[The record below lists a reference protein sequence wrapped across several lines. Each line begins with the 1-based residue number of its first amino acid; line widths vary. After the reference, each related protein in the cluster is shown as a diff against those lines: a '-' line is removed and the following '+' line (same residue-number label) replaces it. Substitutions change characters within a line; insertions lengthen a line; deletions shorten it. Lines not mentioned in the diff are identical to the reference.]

1 MSHRRAWLAGLT
13 SSLVILA
20 SPTASAQIDSILSP
34 EGAPFV
40 AVALTPSMPLNLT
53 ERKHNEAINL
63 TIEAKPQL
71 AVPAS
76 AFAVSAFSRDPFA
89 QAAALDCM
97 TAAVYYEAANESIS
111 GQRAVAQVILNR
123 VRHPAFPDSVCGV
136 VFQGSERATGC
147 QFTFTCDGSLYR
159 KPSPAL
165 WSQARTVAA
174 GALGGFVEASV
185 GHATHYHAK
194 YVVPYWA
201 PSLTKLTTIG
211 MHIFYQWKGGWSKPS
226 AFSDRYA
233 AAELMPAKLRT
244 ALNAYLISAPN
255 PVDDPALPALSAA
268 VETQQPPAKVNSESR
283 IALTASEVRTDLKSE
298 ALPTNL
304 KVLKSELI
312 ETKARLKDTAIAN
325 SPAGTFPS
333 EH

>member
-1 MSHRRAWLAGLT
+1 MGYRRTWLAGFT

-20 SPTASAQIDSILSP
+20 SPTASAQIDAYLVARGVPI
-34 EGAPFV
+34 V
-40 AVALTPSMPLNLT
+40 AVAFTPTVPLDVA
-53 ERKHNEAINL
+53 ERKHNEQINL
-63 TIEAKPQL
+63 TIEASPQL

-76 AFAVSAFSRDPFA
+76 RFALSALSRDPFV

-97 TAAVYYEAANESIS
+97 TAAVYYEAANEPIS

-159 KPSPAL
+159 KPSAAL

-174 GALGGFVEASV
+174 GALGGFVETSV

-233 AAELMPAKLRT
+233 ATELTPAKLRT

-255 PVDDPALPALSAA
+255 PAEDPAFVALGPS
-268 VETQQPPAKVNSESR
+268 VETQLTPAKVNSDSR
-283 IALTASEVRTDLKSE
+283 IMLTANSGSADSKQEY
-298 ALPTNL
+298 LPTNL
-304 KVLKSELI
+304 KVHKSELI
-312 ETKARLKDTAIAN
+312 ETNARLKDSAN
-325 SPAGTFPS
+325 ANLLAERRPS
-333 EH
+333 EQ